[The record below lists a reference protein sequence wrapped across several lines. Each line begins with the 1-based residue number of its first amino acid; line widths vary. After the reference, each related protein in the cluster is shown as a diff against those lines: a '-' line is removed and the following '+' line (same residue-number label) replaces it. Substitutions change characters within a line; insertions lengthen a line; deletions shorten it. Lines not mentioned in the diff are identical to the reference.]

1 MKMTKTKYNNVLCV
15 VVVVVILWRVAWL
28 MTLGAER
35 VIFLYRSLIIFD
47 DVLDH

>member
-1 MKMTKTKYNNVLCV
+1 MKMTKTKYNNVLYV

-28 MTLGAER
+28 MTLRAER

>member
-1 MKMTKTKYNNVLCV
+1 MKMTKTKYNNVLY

-28 MTLGAER
+28 MTLRAER

>member
-15 VVVVVILWRVAWL
+15 VVVVVVILRRVAWL

-35 VIFLYRSLIIFD
+35 VIFLVSLFD
-47 DVLDH
+47 HL